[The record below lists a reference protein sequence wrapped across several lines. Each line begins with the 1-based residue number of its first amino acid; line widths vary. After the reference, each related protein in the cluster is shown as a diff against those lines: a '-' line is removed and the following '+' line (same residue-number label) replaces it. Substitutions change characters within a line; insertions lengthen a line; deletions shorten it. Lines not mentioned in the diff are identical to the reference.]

1 MGHILVDLAE
11 NAGSGDAK
19 QALLIQRDSKRQRVG
34 NSIFNLT
41 TAMKIRSGD
50 LIFRTSNVSKN
61 ATAGNDGRKSTQ
73 RDSIEADTF
82 TGFQR
87 VEMRPDMKPL
97 GTVMACDLDD
107 TRAENATNA
116 LHIRRFSATTTS
128 GRYANDHDR
137 ALRRFSHRMEL
148 LKHQQNIEEML
159 LHDQDAE
166 DEQGTELPRHGSWK
180 DIYSKRVQRQY
191 RFSEKTKAM
200 IGTRVSNF
208 DTVQEVFKN
217 VGILMDFSELNKTVA
232 KRSKTMILKA
242 SKDDQSRTNT
252 EEQIQLKSTENSDG
266 AAQTTRSTI
275 AIGENPLSR
284 STATSQTRQSVDVR
298 KTLHSD
304 DAEKSLTSIW
314 AKESESGVTKREK
327 QSPWKY
333 SLKSAQSK
341 SSSLASTNPIE
352 KVSRKQDR
360 EYEKL
365 LLRRRGLEEKNDQ
378 RAESFL
384 QRVRALI
391 HKGPKGRKRRT
402 RDSDDESIKSGPSLN
417 IFEESE
423 SEFCWTKRRLPVL
436 QSRILSVHD
445 IMAKLEGSA
454 TGLKDRSGAAK
465 DQISL
470 QVGSKMDSDA
480 CEDFYTSLKKTEN
493 RPVEGHTPNLPI
505 TESTE
510 QDVNKYPFKDYE
522 FRIAEE
528 EAIKSDE
535 DVTIRG
541 RRQARKNKLVLN
553 MIKETD
559 AYLLRETIDN
569 NRQKAILRHRPA
581 TIEKKRES
589 NATTQSDS
597 MSRPITQ
604 QKASETLK

>member
-1 MGHILVDLAE
+1 MCYHCYD
-11 NAGSGDAK
+11 K
-19 QALLIQRDSKRQRVG
+19 KR
-34 NSIFNLT
+34 FH
-41 TAMKIRSGD
+41 
-50 LIFRTSNVSKN
+50 
-61 ATAGNDGRKSTQ
+61 TQ
-73 RDSIEADTF
+73 
-82 TGFQR
+82 
-87 VEMRPDMKPL
+87 
-97 GTVMACDLDD
+97 
-107 TRAENATNA
+107 
-116 LHIRRFSATTTS
+116 
-128 GRYANDHDR
+128 
-137 ALRRFSHRMEL
+137 
-148 LKHQQNIEEML
+148 
-159 LHDQDAE
+159 
-166 DEQGTELPRHGSWK
+166 
-180 DIYSKRVQRQY
+180 
-191 RFSEKTKAM
+191 
-200 IGTRVSNF
+200 
-208 DTVQEVFKN
+208 
-217 VGILMDFSELNKTVA
+217 
-232 KRSKTMILKA
+232 
-242 SKDDQSRTNT
+242 
-252 EEQIQLKSTENSDG
+252 
-266 AAQTTRSTI
+266 
-275 AIGENPLSR
+275 
-284 STATSQTRQSVDVR
+284 
-298 KTLHSD
+298 
-304 DAEKSLTSIW
+304 
-314 AKESESGVTKREK
+314 
-327 QSPWKY
+327 
-333 SLKSAQSK
+333 
-341 SSSLASTNPIE
+341 NPIE

-402 RDSDDESIKSGPSLN
+402 RDSDDESITSGPSLN

-454 TGLKDRSGAAK
+454 TGLKDRS
-465 DQISL
+465 
-470 QVGSKMDSDA
+470 VGSKMDSDA

-604 QKASETLK
+604 QKASETLE